1 MKNLFGKTLV
11 VLIFICSLLLFAM
24 SGAVYMTH
32 TNWREKAEQ
41 KDKKIVVAN
50 AKLNDSDKGPG
61 LRSLYKQLEEEIE
74 LEEALRD
81 HVVDA
86 LKSEVNQ
93 RKEEYEKYRTDI
105 RKQEEKL
112 ASNSIRMLQHAIF
125 MLKFRIQADEK
136 VVSVQNERNARIR
149 AMHEYISNMN
159 KIEDLNQQILTLQK
173 RERSL
178 TLDQKTPEN

>member
-11 VLIFICSLLLFAM
+11 VLIFIFSLLLFAM
-24 SGAVYMTH
+24 SGAMYMTH
-32 TNWREKAEQ
+32 TNWRDKAEQ

-50 AKLNDSDKGPG
+50 AKLNDSEKGPG
-61 LRSLYKQLEEEIE
+61 LRSIYQQLQEEIE
-74 LEEALRD
+74 MEEALRN

-86 LKSEVNQ
+86 LRSEVNQ
-93 RKEEYEKYRTDI
+93 RKEEYEQYRTDAK
-105 RKQEEKL
+105 KQEEKL
-112 ASNSIRMLQHAIF
+112 ASNSTKMLQHAIY
-125 MLKFRIQADEK
+125 MLKCRIQADEK
-136 VVSVQNERNARIR
+136 LVSTQNERNARIR
-149 AMHEYISNMN
+149 AMHEYINNMN